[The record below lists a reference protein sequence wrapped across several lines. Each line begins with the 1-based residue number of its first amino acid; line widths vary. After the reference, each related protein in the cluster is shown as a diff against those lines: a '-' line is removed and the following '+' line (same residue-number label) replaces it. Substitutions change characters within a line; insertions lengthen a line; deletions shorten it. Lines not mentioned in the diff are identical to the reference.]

1 MRNSEM
7 GLYLLGSSLGLLGL
21 GVRTV
26 ALRQI
31 VGILHLSKVVD
42 IYWHSHLF
50 VVSPACK
57 RNSGWISSGPG
68 ALPTFMD

>member
-1 MRNSEM
+1 MGLIRPWIIFLSSLNGMHNSEM
-7 GLYLLGSSLGLLGL
+7 GFYLLGSSLGLLGL

-42 IYWHSHLF
+42 IY
-50 VVSPACK
+50 
-57 RNSGWISSGPG
+57 
-68 ALPTFMD
+68 

>member
-1 MRNSEM
+1 MHNSEM
-7 GLYLLGSSLGLLGL
+7 GLYLLGSTLGLLGL

-42 IYWHSHLF
+42 I
-50 VVSPACK
+50 
-57 RNSGWISSGPG
+57 
-68 ALPTFMD
+68 